1 MEKTILRQIIMLSR
15 YFVGAFIFQLFFTAV
30 LMANT
35 GNAQFKRLDEVE
47 VTIQVES
54 TGLAQ
59 IITELEEQTGFQF
72 SYNKGKVSFKDVQ
85 LDIDRKG
92 APLVDVLKEISQKT
106 TLKFVRVDNA
116 IHITRKR
123 SGDMAVEEVAL
134 SKEVVK
140 ITGKVVSDTDG
151 MPIPGVTVRIEGTT
165 RGTVTNVDGEY
176 TIDVNE
182 GETLVF
188 SFVGFVEQTITVG
201 SQNTIDI
208 SLEEDLQSLDEVV
221 VVGYAEQKKETIVG
235 AVTQTDG
242 EVLKRTGGVSNVG
255 QALTGNLPGV
265 ITTSSVGTPGEEMP
279 QIVIRG
285 QNSWNGN
292 SPLILVDGVERPEF
306 FANMDINSVESIS
319 VLKDASATAVFGSRG
334 ANGVIIVTTKRGRV
348 GKAEITANISTT
360 MKSVSKLPGKL
371 DSYDAIGVRNQAIER
386 ELSLSPN
393 SWDEMIPQAMREKYR
408 FPANLE
414 EMERYPNVDWQDV
427 VFKDQAMAYNAN
439 VGVRGGTDFVK
450 YFTSIDY
457 QYEGDLFRKF
467 ETGRGYQAGFNFNRI
482 NFRSN
487 LDFQLTPTT
496 KLGVNLGGTYG
507 VRQSPWAYDFP
518 ESYWNSA
525 YRSPPDVFLPRYADG
540 AYGTYIPDDYAVT
553 NSLLNL
559 AISGI
564 NYITTTRLS
573 TNFVLQQDLDMIT
586 EGLNFKGTL
595 AVDNSFQEA
604 NKGINDLY
612 NSPNTKWINP
622 FTGETTF
629 TNILDPNTRFD
640 YAEAI
645 TWQDQAGEVDNN
657 ASQRRLF
664 YQLQLNYAKSIE
676 GNHNFSL
683 MGLLNRQEDASGSV
697 IPSYRE
703 DWVFRT
709 TYDYKNKYMIEYN
722 GAYNGSE
729 KFSPEN
735 RFAFFSS
742 GGLGWNISEENFMKN
757 LTFVD
762 RLKLRASYGEVGDD
776 NIGGRFLFMDQW
788 AYGSTSQM
796 GVIGQAGEDSPYTW
810 FRQNA
815 VGNPNVH
822 WETVY
827 KYNAGLEFG
836 FLNGLISGSVDWFR
850 DNRVDILMGSGRSVP
865 SYYGATAPAA
875 NLGRVE
881 TEGYELTI
889 GLNHT
894 FGSGIRL
901 WGDFSMTH
909 AIDQVL
915 DRDDPEL
922 RPDYQKNAGYQL
934 GQYRNHISAGYYNTW
949 DELYGSPQHNTNDM
963 AKLPGNYY
971 IVDFNGDGVVDSFD
985 AAPYGFSGVP
995 QNTYSTNLGIEW
1007 KGLSLYVQFYG
1018 VNNVTRDVS
1027 LSSLGGGL
1035 NLVYDEGTY
1044 WSKENT
1050 SADSPLP
1057 RWRSQPASYNYGPRY
1072 LYDGSYLRLKNA
1084 EIAYNFQSDWV
1095 RNMGMSNMRLYIN
1108 GNNLLLWTDMPDDR
1122 ESNFGGPSWQGAYPT
1137 VRRINLGLNV
1147 TF

>member
-1 MEKTILRQIIMLSR
+1 MLSR

-35 GNAQFKRLDEVE
+35 GNAQFKRLDEIV

-59 IITELEEQTGFQF
+59 VIAELEEQTGFKF
-72 SYNKGKVSFKDVQ
+72 SYNKGKISFKDVQ
-85 LDIDRKG
+85 LDIDRKDT
-92 APLVDVLKEISQKT
+92 ALADVLKEISQKT
-106 TLKFVRVDNA
+106 SLKFVRVDNA
-116 IHITRKR
+116 IHITKKK
-123 SGDMAVEEVAL
+123 SGDISVKEAPLTAEVI
-134 SKEVVK
+134 EV
-140 ITGKVVSDTDG
+140 TGKVISDTDG

-165 RGTVTNVDGEY
+165 RGTVTNIDGAY

-188 SFVGFVEQTITVG
+188 SFVGFIEQKVTVG
-201 SQNTIDI
+201 SQSTIDI

-334 ANGVIIVTTKRGRV
+334 ANGVIIVTTKRGRE

-371 DSYDAIGVRNQAIER
+371 DSYDAIGVRNMAIER

-487 LDFQLTPTT
+487 LDFQLTPST

-507 VRQSPWAYDFP
+507 VRQAPWAYDFP
-518 ESYWNSA
+518 EGFWNSA
-525 YRSPPDVFLPRYADG
+525 YKSPPDAFMPRYADG
-540 AYGTYIPDDYAVT
+540 AYGRYDPSDYAVQ

-559 AISGI
+559 AASGV
-564 NYITTTRLS
+564 NYITTTSLS
-573 TNFVLQQDLDMIT
+573 TNFLLEQDLGMVLK
-586 EGLNFKGTL
+586 GLNFKGTL
-595 AVDNSFQEA
+595 AVDNSFQET

-612 NSPNTKWINP
+612 NPPFTKWIDP
-622 FTGETTF
+622 FTGNPKY
-629 TNILDPNTRFD
+629 TNILDGNTRFD
-640 YAEAI
+640 FVEAI
-645 TWQDQAGEVDNN
+645 TWEDQAGSVNNN
-657 ASQRRLF
+657 ASRRRLF
-664 YQLQLNYAKSIE
+664 YQLQLNYAGNIE
-676 GNHNFSL
+676 GKHNYSL
-683 MGLLNRQEDASGSV
+683 MGLLNRQEDAIGSV

-703 DWVFRT
+703 DWVFRA

-757 LTFVD
+757 LSFVD

-788 AYGSTSQM
+788 VYGNNSQM
-796 GVIGQAGEDSPYTW
+796 GVIGVSGENSPYTW
-810 FRQNA
+810 YRQA
-815 VGNPNVH
+815 TVGNPNVH

-836 FLNGLISGSVDWFR
+836 FFHGLVNGSVDWFR
-850 DNRVDILMGSGRSVP
+850 DNRVDILMASGRSVP
-865 SYYGATAPAA
+865 GYYGATAPAA

-881 TEGYELTI
+881 TEGYELTV

-894 FGSGIRL
+894 FASGIRL

-909 AIDQVL
+909 AIDQVI

-922 RPDYQKNAGYQL
+922 RPDYQKSAGYQL
-934 GQYRNHISAGYYNTW
+934 GQYRSHISAGYYNTW
-949 DELYGSPQHNTNDM
+949 DELYASPQHNTNDM

-971 IVDFNGDGVVDSFD
+971 IADFNGDGVIDSFD
-985 AAPYGFSGVP
+985 SAPYGYSGVP
-995 QNTYSTNLGIEW
+995 QNTYSTNLGVEY
-1007 KGLSLYVQFYG
+1007 KGLSLYLQFYG
-1018 VNNVTRDVS
+1018 VNNVTRDVYLTS
-1027 LSSLGGGL
+1027 LAGGL

-1050 SADSPLP
+1050 DPDSPMP
-1057 RWRSQPASYNYGPRY
+1057 RWRSQPSSYNSGPRY

-1095 RNMGMSNMRLYIN
+1095 RNMGLSNMRVYLN

-1122 ESNFGGPSWQGAYPT
+1122 ESNFGGPSYQGAYPT

>member
-1 MEKTILRQIIMLSR
+1 MEKAIPRQTLKFSKNFGGTFILKLLFIAALVIGPKGAAHSSISGKEIGSNYEDAKITMPKDPLKLDKKDKIIID
-15 YFVGAFIFQLFFTAV
+15 V
-30 LMANT
+30 
-35 GNAQFKRLDEVE
+35 VE
-47 VTIQVES
+47 I
-54 TGLAQ
+54 
-59 IITELEEQTGFQF
+59 
-72 SYNKGKVSFKDVQ
+72 KGKV
-85 LDIDRKG
+85 LDG
-92 APLVDVLKEISQKT
+92 EGL
-106 TLKFVRVDNA
+106 
-116 IHITRKR
+116 
-123 SGDMAVEEVAL
+123 
-134 SKEVVK
+134 
-140 ITGKVVSDTDG
+140 
-151 MPIPGVTVRIEGTT
+151 PIPGVTVRIESTT
-165 RGTVTNVDGEY
+165 KGTVTNIDGEY
-176 TIDVNE
+176 TINANE

-188 SFVGFVEQTITVG
+188 SFVGFKEQKVQVG
-201 SQNTIDI
+201 SQSIIDI
-208 SLEEDLQSLDEVV
+208 VLEEDLQSLDEVV

-334 ANGVIIVTTKRGRV
+334 ANGVIIVTTKRGRS

-371 DSYDAIGVRNQAIER
+371 DSYDAIGVRNLAIER

-393 SWDEMIPQAMREKYR
+393 SWDEMIPQDMRLKYR

-439 VGVRGGTDFVK
+439 VGIRGGTDFTK
-450 YFTSIDY
+450 YFASIDY

-467 ETGRGYQAGFNFNRI
+467 DTGRGYQAGFNYNRI

-487 LDFQLTPTT
+487 LDFQLTSST

-507 VRQSPWAYDFP
+507 VRQAPWAYDFP

-525 YRSPPDVFLPRYADG
+525 YKSPPDVFLPRYSDG
-540 AYGTYIPDDYAVT
+540 AYGTYTPDDYAVT

-559 AISGI
+559 AASGAE
-564 NYITTTRLS
+564 YITDTRLS
-573 TNFVLQQDLDMIT
+573 TNFVLEQDLDMILK
-586 EGLNFKGTL
+586 GLNFRGTL
-595 AVDNSFQEA
+595 AVDNSFREVDR
-604 NKGINDLY
+604 GINDLY
-612 NSPNTKWINP
+612 NSPFTKWINP
-622 FTGETTF
+622 FTGVPEYK
-629 TNILDPNTRFD
+629 NLLDPNTRFD
-640 YAEAI
+640 FVEAV
-645 TWQDQAGEVDNN
+645 TWQNAGGTVQG
-657 ASQRRLF
+657 AQRRMF
-664 YQLQLNYAKSIE
+664 YQFQMNYA
-676 GNHNFSL
+676 GNFNDTHNYTL
-683 MGLLNRQEDASGSV
+683 MGLMNRQQDAIGSV

-703 DWVFRT
+703 DWVFRA

-729 KFSPEN
+729 KFSPEY

-742 GGLGWNISEENFMKN
+742 GGLGWNISEENFIKN
-757 LTFVD
+757 LSFVD

-788 AYGSTSQM
+788 AYGGTSQM
-796 GVIGQAGEDSPYTW
+796 GVIGESGEDSPYTW
-810 FRQNA
+810 YRQNA
-815 VGNPNVH
+815 IGNPNVH

-827 KYNAGLEFG
+827 KYNMGLEFG
-836 FLNGLISGSVDWFR
+836 FFNGLINGSVDWFR
-850 DNRVDILMGSGRSVP
+850 DNRVDILMSSGRSVP
-865 SYYGATAPAA
+865 SYYGANAPAA

-881 TEGYELTI
+881 TEGYEFTI
-889 GLNHT
+889 GLNHI
-894 FGSGIRL
+894 FDSGIRL

-909 AIDQVL
+909 AIDQVIK
-915 DRDDPEL
+915 RDDPEL

-934 GQYRNHISAGYYNTW
+934 GQYRSHISAGYYNTW

-963 AKLPGNYY
+963 AKLPGSYY

-985 AAPYGFSGVP
+985 SAPYGFSGVP

-1007 KGLSLYVQFYG
+1007 KGLSLYLQFYG

-1027 LSSLGGGL
+1027 LTSLAGGL
-1035 NLVYDEGTY
+1035 NIVYDEGSY

-1050 SADSPLP
+1050 GADSPLP
-1057 RWRSQPASYNYGPRY
+1057 RWRSQPSSYNNGPRY

-1095 RNMGMSNMRLYIN
+1095 RNLGMNNMRLYIN

-1122 ESNFGGPSWQGAYPT
+1122 ESNFGGPSYQGAYPT
-1137 VRRINLGLNV
+1137 VKRINLGLNV

>member
-1 MEKTILRQIIMLSR
+1 MEKEIPRQTDKFSKYVGGTFLLKWLFIVTLAIGPKGNAHSTI
-15 YFVGAFIFQLFFTAV
+15 VGNEIGLH
-30 LMANT
+30 LKDANT
-35 GNAQFKRLDEVE
+35 NEPKHPLKSDRGGA
-47 VTIQVES
+47 
-54 TGLAQ
+54 
-59 IITELEEQTGFQF
+59 IITEVIEI
-72 SYNKGKVSFKDVQ
+72 KGRV
-85 LDIDRKG
+85 
-92 APLVDVLKEISQKT
+92 VDGEGL
-106 TLKFVRVDNA
+106 
-116 IHITRKR
+116 
-123 SGDMAVEEVAL
+123 
-134 SKEVVK
+134 
-140 ITGKVVSDTDG
+140 
-151 MPIPGVTVRIEGTT
+151 PIPGVTVRIESTT
-165 RGTVTNVDGEY
+165 KGTVTNIDGEY
-176 TIDVNE
+176 SIDVNE

-188 SFVGFVEQTITVG
+188 SFVGFKEQKVQVG
-201 SQNTIDI
+201 AQSIIDVV
-208 SLEEDLQSLDEVV
+208 LEEDLQSLDEVV

-265 ITTSSVGTPGEEMP
+265 ITTASVGTPGEEMP

-334 ANGVIIVTTKRGRV
+334 ANGVIIVTTKRGRS

-371 DSYDAIGVRNQAIER
+371 DSYDAIGVRNLAIER

-393 SWDEMIPQAMREKYR
+393 SWDEMIPQDMRLKYR

-439 VGVRGGTDFVK
+439 VGIRGGTDFTK
-450 YFTSIDY
+450 YFASIDY

-467 ETGRGYQAGFNFNRI
+467 DTGRGYQAGFNYNRI

-487 LDFQLTPTT
+487 LDFQLTSST

-507 VRQSPWAYDFP
+507 VRQAPWAYDFP

-525 YRSPPDVFLPRYADG
+525 YKSPPDVFLPRYSDG
-540 AYGTYIPDDYAVT
+540 AYGTYTPDDYAVT

-559 AISGI
+559 AASGAE
-564 NYITTTRLS
+564 YITTTRLS
-573 TNFVLQQDLDMIT
+573 TNFVLEQDLDMVLK
-586 EGLNFKGTL
+586 GLNFRGTL
-595 AVDNSFQEA
+595 AVDNSFQEVDR
-604 NKGINDLY
+604 GINDLY
-612 NSPNTKWINP
+612 NSPFTKWINP
-622 FTGETTF
+622 FTGVPEYR
-629 TNILDPNTRFD
+629 NLLDGNTRFD
-640 YAEAI
+640 FVEAV
-645 TWQDQAGEVDNN
+645 TWQNEGGTVQGA
-657 ASQRRLF
+657 QRRMF
-664 YQLQLNYAKSIE
+664 YQFQLNYA
-676 GNHNFSL
+676 GNIADKHNYSV
-683 MGLLNRQEDASGSV
+683 MGLMNRQQDAIGSV

-703 DWVFRT
+703 DWVFRA

-729 KFSPEN
+729 KFSPEY

-742 GGLGWNISEENFMKN
+742 GGLGWNISEENFIKN
-757 LTFVD
+757 LSFVD

-788 AYGSTSQM
+788 AYGGTSQM
-796 GVIGQAGEDSPYTW
+796 GVIGQSGEDSPYTW
-810 FRQNA
+810 YRQNA
-815 VGNPNVH
+815 IGNPNVH

-827 KYNAGLEFG
+827 KYNLGLEFG
-836 FLNGLISGSVDWFR
+836 FFNGLVNGSVDWFR
-850 DNRVDILMGSGRSVP
+850 DNRVDILMSSGRSVP
-865 SYYGATAPAA
+865 SYYGANAPAA

-881 TEGYELTI
+881 TEGYEFTI
-889 GLNHT
+889 GLNHS
-894 FGSGIRL
+894 FDSGIRL
-901 WGDFSMTH
+901 WGDVAMTH
-909 AIDQVL
+909 AIDQVIN
-915 DRDDPEL
+915 RDDPEL

-934 GQYRNHISAGYYNTW
+934 GQYRSHISAGYYNTW
-949 DELYGSPQHNTNDM
+949 DELYGSPRHNTNDM
-963 AKLPGNYY
+963 AKLPGNFY
-971 IVDFNGDGVVDSFD
+971 IVDFNGDGIVDAFD
-985 AAPYGFSGVP
+985 SAPYGYSGVP
-995 QNTYSTNLGIEW
+995 QNTYSTNVGVEW
-1007 KGLSLYVQFYG
+1007 KGVSLYLQFYG

-1027 LSSLGGGL
+1027 LTSLAGGL
-1035 NLVYDEGTY
+1035 NIVYDEGSY

-1050 SADSPLP
+1050 GADSPLP
-1057 RWRSQPASYNYGPRY
+1057 RWRSQPSSYNNGPRY

-1095 RNMGMSNMRLYIN
+1095 RNLGMNNMRLYIN

-1122 ESNFGGPSWQGAYPT
+1122 ESNFGGPSYQGAYPT

>member
-1 MEKTILRQIIMLSR
+1 MEKTILRQIHL
-15 YFVGAFIFQLFFTAV
+15 
-30 LMANT
+30 
-35 GNAQFKRLDEVE
+35 
-47 VTIQVES
+47 
-54 TGLAQ
+54 
-59 IITELEEQTGFQF
+59 
-72 SYNKGKVSFKDVQ
+72 
-85 LDIDRKG
+85 
-92 APLVDVLKEISQKT
+92 
-106 TLKFVRVDNA
+106 
-116 IHITRKR
+116 
-123 SGDMAVEEVAL
+123 L
-134 SKEVVK
+134 SKYLVGSVIILLLLNSGLRAAPKNYLGDPLLESGSKNSLTHSVTSAFPLALVK
-140 ITGKVVSDTDG
+140 ISGQVIGEDG
-151 MPIPGVTVRIEGTT
+151 IPIPGVTIRIKGTT
-165 RGTVTNVDGEY
+165 KGTVTDIDGNY
-176 TIDVNE
+176 NIQANE
-182 GETLVF
+182 GDVLVF
-188 SFVGFVEQTITVG
+188 SFVGFSEQEIVVGNSSTINIT
-201 SQNTIDI
+201 
-208 SLEEDLQSLDEVV
+208 LAEDLQSLDEVV

-334 ANGVIIVTTKRGRV
+334 ANGVIIVTTKRGRL

-371 DSYDAIGVRNQAIER
+371 DSYDAIGVRNLAIER

-393 SWDEMIPQAMREKYR
+393 SWDEMIPQDMRLKYR

-439 VGVRGGTDFVK
+439 VGIRGGTDFTK
-450 YFTSIDY
+450 YFASIDY

-467 ETGRGYQAGFNFNRI
+467 DTGRGYQAGFNYNRI

-487 LDFQLTPTT
+487 LDFQLTSST

-507 VRQSPWAYDFP
+507 VRQAPWAYDFP

-525 YRSPPDVFLPRYADG
+525 YKSPPDVFLPRYSDG
-540 AYGTYIPDDYAVT
+540 AYGTYTPDDYAVT

-559 AISGI
+559 AASGAE
-564 NYITTTRLS
+564 YITDTRLS
-573 TNFVLQQDLDMIT
+573 TNFVLEQDLDMILK
-586 EGLNFKGTL
+586 GLNFRGTL
-595 AVDNSFQEA
+595 AVDNSFREVDR
-604 NKGINDLY
+604 GINDLY
-612 NSPNTKWINP
+612 NSPFTKWINP
-622 FTGETTF
+622 FTGVPEYR
-629 TNILDPNTRFD
+629 NLLDGNTRFD
-640 YAEAI
+640 FVEAV
-645 TWQDQAGEVDNN
+645 TWQNEGGTVQGA
-657 ASQRRLF
+657 QRRMF
-664 YQLQLNYAKSIE
+664 YQFQMNYA
-676 GNHNFSL
+676 GNFNDTHNYSL
-683 MGLLNRQEDASGSV
+683 MGLMNRQQDAIGSV

-703 DWVFRT
+703 DWVFRA

-729 KFSPEN
+729 KFSPEY

-742 GGLGWNISEENFMKN
+742 GGLGWNISEENFIKN
-757 LTFVD
+757 LSFVD

-788 AYGSTSQM
+788 AYGGTSQM
-796 GVIGQAGEDSPYTW
+796 GVIGQSGEDSPYTW
-810 FRQNA
+810 YRQNA
-815 VGNPNVH
+815 IGNPNVH

-827 KYNAGLEFG
+827 KYNVGLEFG
-836 FLNGLISGSVDWFR
+836 FFNSLINGSVDWFR
-850 DNRVDILMGSGRSVP
+850 DNRVDILMSSGRSVP
-865 SYYGATAPAA
+865 SYYGANAPAA

-881 TEGYELTI
+881 TEGYEFTI

-894 FGSGIRL
+894 FDSGIRL
-901 WGDFSMTH
+901 WGDVSMTH
-909 AIDQVL
+909 AIDQVIN
-915 DRDDPEL
+915 RDDPEL

-934 GQYRNHISAGYYNTW
+934 GQYRSHISAGYYNTW
-949 DELYGSPQHNTNDM
+949 DELYGSPRHNTNDM

-985 AAPYGFSGVP
+985 SAPYGYSGVP
-995 QNTYSTNLGIEW
+995 QNTYSTNVGVEW
-1007 KGLSLYVQFYG
+1007 KGLSLYLQFYG
-1018 VNNVTRDVS
+1018 VNNVTRDVALTS
-1027 LSSLGGGL
+1027 LAGGL
-1035 NLVYDEGTY
+1035 NIVYDEGSY
-1044 WSKENT
+1044 WSKEST
-1050 SADSPLP
+1050 GADSPLP
-1057 RWRSQPASYNYGPRY
+1057 RWRSQPSSYNNGPRY

-1095 RNMGMSNMRLYIN
+1095 RNLGMNNMRLYIN

-1122 ESNFGGPSWQGAYPT
+1122 ESNFGGPSYQGAYPT
-1137 VRRINLGLNV
+1137 VKRINLGLNV